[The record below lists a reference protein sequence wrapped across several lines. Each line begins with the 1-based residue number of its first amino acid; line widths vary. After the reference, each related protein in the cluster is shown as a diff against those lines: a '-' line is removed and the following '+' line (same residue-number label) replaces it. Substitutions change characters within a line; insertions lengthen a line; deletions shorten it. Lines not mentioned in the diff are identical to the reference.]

1 VAVANETIIIKMKEE
16 LGRAEKWADN
26 PEKMSKSISNIRLLC
41 DLLLEADET
50 SKSNQI
56 DSNEIS
62 PEEMKAMIG
71 KANAGQPSVNKSTF
85 DHEEANGDSLFDF

>member
-1 VAVANETIIIKMKEE
+1 MAVANETIITKMKEE
-16 LGRAEKWADN
+16 LSRAEKWADN

-41 DLLLEADET
+41 DLLLESGET
-50 SKSNQI
+50 SKSVQL
-56 DSNEIS
+56 DRNEIS

-71 KANAGQPSVNKSTF
+71 KANAGKPSVNKSAI